1 MARLEVD
8 RTPCAGI
15 TQIRFEGLRVSPA
28 LSALCAPL
36 SDVKLSRA
44 NLAPSGVLCRVRVV
58 AVTEPSTVHRAKPGE
73 EIDWTIPAAHGAEP
87 DRPPQPRRRLL
98 GDRIGSVEVLA
109 AILVLL
115 VVFRG
120 PVADAIS
127 NPRLQTWTTVFV
139 SVMVQATPFLV
150 FGVALSA
157 VIAVYV
163 PRSFWARALPR
174 HPALA
179 VPVASCAGV
188 VLPGC
193 ECGSVPIAGSLMRRG
208 VTPAAALAFLLAAP
222 AINPIVLTAT
232 AVAFP
237 NNPEMVVGRGVA
249 SLIVAMIMGWMW
261 LRLGRADWIRLPAR
275 PDDGAAKGR
284 AFWSA
289 VRHDVVHAGG
299 FLVLG
304 AMAAATINVVVP
316 ERWLLTLADN
326 PVLSVLALALLAVLL
341 SICSEADAFVAASLS
356 QFSLTSR
363 LVFLVVGP
371 MVDLKLI
378 SMQAGV
384 FGRRFAA
391 RFSPATFAVAVL
403 VAVGVGA
410 VLL

>member
-1 MARLEVD
+1 MTAAD
-8 RTPCAGI
+8 RAT
-15 TQIRFEGLRVSPA
+15 T
-28 LSALCAPL
+28 
-36 SDVKLSRA
+36 
-44 NLAPSGVLCRVRVV
+44 
-58 AVTEPSTVHRAKPGE
+58 HRAHPDGD
-73 EIDWTIPAAHGAEP
+73 EIDWTPPPP
-87 DRPPQPRRRLL
+87 DKPSEPRRRIF
-98 GDRIGSVEVLA
+98 GDRVGSVEILAVL
-109 AILVLL
+109 LVLL
-115 VVFRG
+115 VIFRG
-120 PVADAIS
+120 RVADAIS
-127 NPRLQTWTTVFV
+127 DARLQTWTTVFV
-139 SVMVQATPFLV
+139 SVMVQAVPFLV
-150 FGVALSA
+150 FGVVLSA

-193 ECGSVPIAGSLMRRG
+193 ECGAVPIAGSLIRRG

-222 AINPIVLTAT
+222 AINPIVLAAT

-237 NNPEMVVGRGVA
+237 NNPEMVVARGVA
-249 SLIVAMIMGWMW
+249 SLIVAMIMGWLW
-261 LRLGRADWIRLPAR
+261 LRLGKAEWIRLPHR
-275 PDDGAAKGR
+275 PDLDGVPKGR
-284 AFWSA
+284 AFWTS

-316 ERWLLTLADN
+316 ERWLQTLADN
-326 PVLSVLALALLAVLL
+326 PVLSVLALAVLAVLL

-384 FGRRFAA
+384 FGRRFAS
-391 RFSPATFAVAVL
+391 RFAPATFAICILAG
-403 VAVGVGA
+403 VGVAA
-410 VLL
+410 VIL